1 MAYNAAAGRCGRDQ
15 FTLHFIAEQ
24 CGVPL
29 EFFSAQ
35 CGAALSSDLEALAAE
50 VLRELEDETAAMLSG
65 RGNGVKGQGQ
75 AREQAFR
82 RLDRRGGRLGGRGY
96 RGRSPPH

>member
-1 MAYNAAAGRCGRDQ
+1 MTTYSEVEAACLAYNAAAERCGRDQ
-15 FTLHFIAEQ
+15 FTPHFIAEQ

-35 CGAALSSDLEALAAE
+35 CDAVLSSDLEALAAE

-65 RGNGVKGQGQ
+65 RGNGASEGQEPGPR
-75 AREQAFR
+75 ARETELSR
-82 RLDRRGGRLGGRGY
+82 T
-96 RGRSPPH
+96 